1 MACTG
6 NLAPVNMMDTNNLQ
20 KCDVTCNYQF
30 SYGSSTCK
38 VTPNGNYISYKYDG
52 ASNVTYNDTTPGSK
66 YNVEE
71 IRIYAPPLNKYG
83 AASSKSAAAELFIHH
98 TNPTTGKNLLVC
110 VPIAVSNSTSRA
122 SQVFSQIITNAI
134 DKDSGLQSL
143 NVNNFTLDA
152 LVPLTEFYQ
161 YNGSIPYSPS
171 GNSSC
176 SNTNADIILFPAN
189 NSVNMSEQT
198 YATLSSLVIANSV
211 LDLQMPS
218 SVGMRYNERGTTSN
232 EGDVGDD
239 IYIECNPVGDDGE
252 DIGPS
257 EAGGESSG
265 PATRAESDTSKSTG
279 YVVDLLLKSLAVIA
293 GIAIIAL
300 GARYINNYLSKV
312 GGVGVVAKQVKS
324 SVTKAVKGAPR
335 VLPVTSASSA

>member
-30 SYGSSTCK
+30 SYGTSTCK
-38 VTPNGNYISYKYDG
+38 VTPNGNYLSYKYDG
-52 ASNVTYNDTTPGSK
+52 TSNVTYNDTSPGSK

-71 IRIYAPPLNKYG
+71 IRIYAPPLNKY
-83 AASSKSAAAELFIHH
+83 ASASSKSAAAELFIHH
-98 TNPTTGKNLLVC
+98 TSPTTGKNLLVC
-110 VPIAVSNSTSRA
+110 VPIAVDNATSRA
-122 SQVFSQIITNAI
+122 SQIFSQIITNAI
-134 DKDSGLQSL
+134 DKDSGMQSL

-161 YNGSIPYSPS
+161 YNGNIPYSPT
-171 GNSSC
+171 GNTSC

-189 NSVNMSEQT
+189 NSINMTPQT
-198 YATLSSLVIANSV
+198 FSILSKLVIANSV

-218 SVGMRYNERGTTSN
+218 NVGMRYNERGTTSN
-232 EGDVGDD
+232 EGEVGDD

-252 DIGPS
+252 DIGPGETS
-257 EAGGESSG
+257 GESSG
-265 PATRAESDTSKSTG
+265 TSSRAESDTSKSTG
-279 YVVDLLLKSLAVIA
+279 YVVDLILKSLAVIA

-324 SVTKAVKGAPR
+324 TVSKAVKKTPAS
-335 VLPVTSASSA
+335 LPITSASSA